1 MNVTNPLYN
10 QKPPYNFYL
19 PYKGKEE
26 NKKMKTKNTHKIKT
40 IGIGTIGLLIS
51 LAILPNIAADTN
63 TTTPLMM
70 AQNENIGDI
79 TIVYVDV
86 NGSDDYLK
94 ITYTLTNPNWTLNET
109 HLDVQ
114 SDPNEFPMTKSGN
127 PKVGHFA
134 YQNDTHQGE
143 TSYTYIIYG
152 EWDAGDTL
160 YVAAHAEVSTLET
173 ETEEILND
181 DGTTTTIT
189 TEYYVYE
196 TAWGNGEGF
205 PGNNWAMYYTVNLV

>member
-1 MNVTNPLYN
+1 
-10 QKPPYNFYL
+10 
-19 PYKGKEE
+19 
-26 NKKMKTKNTHKIKT
+26 MKTKNTHKIKT
-40 IGIGTIGLLIS
+40 LGIGTIGLLLS
-51 LAILPNIAADTN
+51 LAILPNIAADT
-63 TTTPLMM
+63 TTTTSLIM

-79 TIVYVDV
+79 IVTYVDV
-86 NGSDDYLK
+86 NDSDDYLK
-94 ITYTLTNPNWTLNET
+94 ITYILTNPNWTLNET

-114 SDPNEFPMTKSGN
+114 SDPDDFPMTKNGN

-205 PGNNWAMYYTVNLV
+205 PGNNWAMYYAVNLA

>member
-10 QKPPYNFYL
+10 QNHPYNFCL

-40 IGIGTIGLLIS
+40 LGIGTIGLLIS
-51 LAILPNIAADTN
+51 LAILPTIAADTT

-79 TIVYVDV
+79 TIDYVDV
-86 NGSDDYLK
+86 NDSDDYLK
-94 ITYTLTNPNWTLNET
+94 ITYALTHPNLTLNET

-114 SDPNEFPMTKSGN
+114 TDPDDFPMTKSGN

-152 EWDAGDTL
+152 EWDTGDTL

-173 ETEEILND
+173 KEILND

-196 TAWGNGEGF
+196 TAWGNGDGF
-205 PGNNWAMYYTVNLV
+205 PGKNWAMYYTVNLA